1 MLTSTLVSSH
11 TDGSGSGVCDSSGA
25 EVLGDGEAGAEVLG
39 AGDSG
44 AEVLGELLGES
55 LAVSLGGGAVSL
67 VDWLGAGSVEGVL
80 SGAVSAAEL
89 AGGWDVGVSPV
100 A

>member
-1 MLTSTLVSSH
+1 MSSH
-11 TDGSGSGVCDSSGA
+11 TDGSGAGVSDSSGA
-25 EVLGDGEAGAEVLG
+25 EVLGDGEAGVEVLG

-44 AEVLGELLGES
+44 AEVLGEPLGE
-55 LAVSLGGGAVSL
+55 LLGGGAGSL

-89 AGGWDVGVSPV
+89 VGG
-100 A
+100 